1 MEGEALSG
9 IGFAKALTEE
19 VRQSPD
25 PINDGIK
32 GRACLGRK
40 PDVFDPGSNLFADF
54 RRLLLAIVLV
64 DLGGG
69 GMLIGNTDPWCIGDL
84 FGESTAGIAADGA
97 HRVGQELHQC
107 VEVDGVP

>member
-64 DLGGG
+64 DLGQGA
-69 GMLIGNTDPWCIGDL
+69 LPIGTTDPWCIVRLPDGRLCGASDPRKD
-84 FGESTAGIAADGA
+84 GIALA
-97 HRVGQELHQC
+97 
-107 VEVDGVP
+107 VDRQ

>member
-9 IGFAKALTEE
+9 IGFAKALSEE

-25 PINDGIK
+25 PINDDIK

-54 RRLLLAIVLV
+54 RRLLLAFLTPF
-64 DLGGG
+64 LR
-69 GMLIGNTDPWCIGDL
+69 
-84 FGESTAGIAADGA
+84 STVFFTSWTMSA
-97 HRVGQELHQC
+97 R
-107 VEVDGVP
+107 